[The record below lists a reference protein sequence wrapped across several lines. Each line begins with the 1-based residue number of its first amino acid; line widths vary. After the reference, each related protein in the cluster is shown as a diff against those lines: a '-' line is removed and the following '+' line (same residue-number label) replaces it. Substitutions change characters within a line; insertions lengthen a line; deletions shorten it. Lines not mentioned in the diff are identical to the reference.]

1 MGGPP
6 RQHRAQHRGHGVQLA
21 DVQRRLR
28 PRDYSDAGAPRQPR
42 ALAHRQPRHG
52 SPSHSPAR
60 QPVRRYRHGRRPRA
74 RIHLVS
80 DEHRARR
87 CRAGARHRIRRQVS
101 RRLDGALPPATP
113 HDEQHDGP
121 ASRSPDRDRRPGRSQ
136 GPEPDANARQRR
148 GLRARS
154 PLAHRG
160 ERQPSEGLPARR
172 LHGNGHGHRRRQAG
186 NLRPPR
192 ELERRNDGHDDPDS
206 RAAGPRIRRNH
217 GQEKIGRSR
226 QMKTQTK
233 FTILILFAALG
244 RAAPAQE
251 MQMAPQNE
259 PQHQHHHADI
269 QPVTPVYPRLGR
281 SQEKAEGVLVTLDQV
296 QKIAQESNPTLRQ
309 ADAEIRAANARRQQ
323 AGLYPNPTV
332 GYTADE
338 IRGGSVGGGKQGFF
352 VQQTIVTGGKLRLS
366 QDVFRKESQLATIE
380 AEEQRIRVTSAVKM
394 AFLRVL
400 AAQELLDAR
409 RDLANIARDAAETQR
424 RLFNTGQADETEVLQ
439 SEVEAQRM
447 RMAAR
452 MQENSLREEWRSLA
466 AVIGQP
472 GTPLT
477 TVTGD
482 LEHGWPELNEEQAV
496 QAIAN
501 ESPALRIAEATT
513 LRAQAILAA
522 AKRQPIPDLQVR
534 AGMEYNNE
542 LLGSV
547 PFAKGWEGIAE
558 VGVQLPIFNRNQGEI
573 AAARAEMDRA
583 ALEKQ
588 RIALTLRERDASAVD
603 QYANA
608 RLMAIEYR
616 DEMLPR
622 AKKAY
627 ALMVEK
633 YGNMLA
639 AYPRVLDSQRKLYEL
654 QAEYIIALE
663 GVWTNGIALQGYLLP
678 DGLEAPARPGEVDR
692 PIRETNVPAPERT
705 MSPGE
710 PMPRP

>member
-1 MGGPP
+1 
-6 RQHRAQHRGHGVQLA
+6 
-21 DVQRRLR
+21 
-28 PRDYSDAGAPRQPR
+28 
-42 ALAHRQPRHG
+42 
-52 SPSHSPAR
+52 
-60 QPVRRYRHGRRPRA
+60 
-74 RIHLVS
+74 
-80 DEHRARR
+80 
-87 CRAGARHRIRRQVS
+87 
-101 RRLDGALPPATP
+101 
-113 HDEQHDGP
+113 
-121 ASRSPDRDRRPGRSQ
+121 
-136 GPEPDANARQRR
+136 
-148 GLRARS
+148 
-154 PLAHRG
+154 
-160 ERQPSEGLPARR
+160 
-172 LHGNGHGHRRRQAG
+172 
-186 NLRPPR
+186 
-192 ELERRNDGHDDPDS
+192 
-206 RAAGPRIRRNH
+206 
-217 GQEKIGRSR
+217 
-226 QMKTQTK
+226 MKTLMK
-233 FTILILFAALG
+233 LTILILFAAMG
-244 RAAPAQE
+244 RVAQAQE

-269 QPVTPVYPRLGR
+269 QPVAPVYPRLGR
-281 SQEKAEGVLVTLDQV
+281 SQEKAEGALMTLEQV
-296 QKIAQESNPTLRQ
+296 EKIAQESNPTLRQ
-309 ADAEIRAANARRQQ
+309 AEAEIRAANGRRQQ
-323 AGLYPNPTV
+323 AGLYPNPTI
-332 GYTADE
+332 GYTSDE

-352 VQQTIVTGGKLRLS
+352 VQQTIVTAGKLRLS
-366 QDVFRKESQLATIE
+366 QEVFSKESQLAVIE

-409 RDLANIARDAAETQR
+409 RDLASIARDAAETQR

-472 GTPLT
+472 GKPLA

-496 QAIAN
+496 EAIAN
-501 ESPALRIAEATT
+501 ESPALRIAEATA

-558 VGVQLPIFNRNQGEI
+558 VGVQLPVFNRNQGEI
-573 AAARAEMDRA
+573 AAARAEIDRA
-583 ALEKQ
+583 TLERQ
-588 RIALTLRERDASAVD
+588 RIALTLRERAASAVD

-608 RLMAIEYR
+608 RLMALEYR

-627 ALMVEK
+627 SLMVEK

-654 QAEYIIALE
+654 QVEYITALE
-663 GVWTNGIALQGYLLP
+663 GVWTNGIALKGYLLT

-692 PIRETNVPAPERT
+692 PVRETNVPAPERT
-705 MSPGE
+705 MPLGE